1 MTRAFMAVCPQ
12 NIPYTEILGNTPINQ
27 EYILDMFPLSFVAK
41 EIKSSMGYGVYL
53 IEDKKQFRS
62 YCDTNEILYIQEKLP
77 IVRDMRIVYVG
88 DEVIASYWRIGV
100 RFYHH
105 L

>member
-1 MTRAFMAVCPQ
+1 
-12 NIPYTEILGNTPINQ
+12 
-27 EYILDMFPLSFVAK
+27 
-41 EIKSSMGYGVYL
+41 MGYGVYL